1 MNTYTNGQNKIE
13 KEGSNLGKVPSFSR
27 PPPILDHG
35 GLGEKESLVSWE
47 KIFEFQNQSSIKY
60 TNLYKYMRHMTTKE
74 STIEQG
80 YEHALVPSNNGHVCM
95 CTAMMTHHKNSMVY
109 SNMGPLTKH

>member
-60 TNLYKYMRHMTTKE
+60 TNLYKYMRHVTTKE
-74 STIEQG
+74 STKEKATNMPWYLQTMVT
-80 YEHALVPSNNGHVCM
+80 YVCAVHSYDD
-95 CTAMMTHHKNSMVY
+95 TSQK
-109 SNMGPLTKH
+109 